1 MKALRLKISNEPGTL
16 SMANTDSPNSGGS
29 QFFSCKHGAHNSFLD
44 WLSPGES
51 KHPVF
56 GESVD
61 QDSMNVMADSRD
73 LEYPNPRRLP
83 HHAGADEVYRNPYVT
98 VA

>member
-1 MKALRLKISNEPGTL
+1 MVHTTASWTGYRRAYAGR
-16 SMANTDSPNSGGS
+16 
-29 QFFSCKHGAHNSFLD
+29 
-44 WLSPGES
+44 ES

-61 QDSMNVMADSRD
+61 QDSMHVMADSRD